1 MTRKNLKSLLA
12 SEDTVFAPGAWDGLS
27 ALLIQDAG
35 FKALTSSG
43 FAVSASLGMPDAEL
57 YTMTENLEAVRR
69 MAYVTDIPI
78 IADIDTGYGN
88 AVNVMRT
95 VREFE
100 AAGAAAIFMEDQ
112 LAPKRCPIC
121 VGDPLPVIPRA
132 EAVGKIKAAVDARRN
147 SDTIIIARC
156 DSHGADAME
165 RTIAY
170 AEAGADMIM
179 PVTKTFD
186 TIEQFKACHDATGL
200 PLVLSLTP
208 STWVER
214 DFTPE
219 QLKYVGCKIALL
231 PLQVLYAGITG
242 MRKTL
247 TDLAANP
254 YAPAS
259 TADHIRHHDFV
270 KVIGFPEIEELQTK
284 YMPATLEEPA
294 TAG

>member
-1 MTRKNLKSLLA
+1 MTRKSLRQLLNT
-12 SEDTVFAPGAWDGLS
+12 EDVIFAPGAWDGLS
-27 ALLIQDAG
+27 ALLIQEAG

-43 FAVSASLGMPDAEL
+43 FAVSASFGMPDAEL

-78 IADIDTGYGN
+78 VADIDTGYGN
-88 AVNVMRT
+88 AINVMRT

-121 VGDPLPVIPRA
+121 VGEPLPVITKI

-147 SDTIIIARC
+147 SETIIIARC
-156 DSHGADAME
+156 DAHGEDAME
-165 RTIAY
+165 RAVAY

-179 PVTKTFD
+179 PVTKTFN
-186 TIEQFKACHDATGL
+186 TIEEFKACHEASRR
-200 PLVLSLTP
+200 PLAISLTS

-214 DFTPE
+214 DFTPDV
-219 QLKYVGCKIALL
+219 LKKIGCKIAML

-247 TDLAANP
+247 ADLRQNP

-259 TADHIRHHDFV
+259 TGDHIQHHDFI
-270 KVIGFPEIEELQTK
+270 KIIGFPELEGLQTK

-294 TAG
+294 VAR

>member
-1 MTRKNLKSLLA
+1 MTRKSLRALLA
-12 SEDTVFAPGAWDGLS
+12 SEDVVFAPGAWDGLS

-100 AAGAAAIFMEDQ
+100 AAGASAIFMEDQ

-121 VGDPLPVIPRA
+121 VGDPLPIIPLP
-132 EAVGKIKAAVDARRN
+132 EAVGKIRAAVDARRN
-147 SDTIIIARC
+147 ADTIIIARC
-156 DSHGADAME
+156 DSHGQDAME
-165 RTIAY
+165 RTVAY

-186 TIEQFKACHDATGL
+186 TIDQFKACHEATGR
-200 PLVLSLTP
+200 PLVISLTT

-219 QLKYVGCKIALL
+219 KLKYAGCKIALL
-231 PLQVLYAGITG
+231 PIQVLYAGVTA

-247 TDLAANP
+247 ADLVANP

-259 TADHIRHHDFV
+259 TGNHIRHHDFV
-270 KVIGFPEIEELQTK
+270 KLIGFPKIEELQLK
-284 YMPATLEEPA
+284 YMPAMVEQPA
-294 TAG
+294 VAG